1 MDTAPLSLTL
11 CALTSG
17 IVTAD
22 SGVPLASRKPAADG
36 VPAATSRPRLTVMR
50 DVAKLAGV
58 SHQTVS
64 RVLNNHPNVRDAT
77 RQRVLDAMRSLNYRR
92 NLAAR
97 TLVTRQSGT
106 LGIIGFE
113 TTLFG
118 PASML
123 YRIESAAR
131 DSGYLVSIASVR
143 DLDRRQ
149 VLEAVDR
156 LTQHSVDG
164 VIAIAPKQSV
174 TQALAQVPPS
184 LLCVAVGGAGVSD
197 AAPTVSI
204 DNAAGARLAT
214 QHLLDLG
221 HATVHHAAGPSDWP
235 ESAERIDGWRS
246 TLYAAG
252 AVVPAVE
259 HGWWDA
265 ESGYAQGSAMAKDPN
280 VTAIFCSNDRIALG
294 VLRALHEAGKR
305 VPEDVSVVG
314 FDDMP
319 DSGFFVPPLT
329 TVHQDFAELGRRS
342 LALLLEHMTTTP
354 AADPQPPHRVLL
366 TPQLVLRTSS
376 GPPPPLTHTL
386 LSRPGPLGTLP
397 PG

>member
-1 MDTAPLSLTL
+1 MP
-11 CALTSG
+11 
-17 IVTAD
+17 
-22 SGVPLASRKPAADG
+22 SRKPATDG
-36 VPAATSRPRLTVMR
+36 VDRPRLSVMR

-64 RVLNNHPNVRDAT
+64 RVLNNHPNVREET
-77 RQRVLDAMRSLNYRR
+77 RARVLDAMRSLNYRR

-97 TLVTRQSGT
+97 TLVTRQSDT

-123 YRIESAAR
+123 YGIESAAR
-131 DSGYLVSIASVR
+131 DAGYMVSIASVR

-174 TQALAQVPPS
+174 NHALAQAPPS
-184 LLCVAVGGAGVSD
+184 LQCVAVGGAGESD

-204 DNAAGARLAT
+204 DNALGARLAT

-221 HATVHHAAGPSDWP
+221 HVTVHHAAGPPDWP
-235 ESAERIDGWRS
+235 ESAERIEGWRR

-252 AVVPAVE
+252 AVVPPVE

-265 ESGYAQGSAMAKDPN
+265 ESGYAQGRALARDPA
-280 VTAIFCSNDRIALG
+280 VTAVFCANDRIALG

-305 VPEDVSVVG
+305 VPADVSVVG

-319 DSGFFVPPLT
+319 DSGFLVPPLT
-329 TVHQDFAELGRRS
+329 TVHQDFGELGRRS
-342 LALLLEHMTTTP
+342 LALLLEHMTHSPVAET
-354 AADPQPPHRVLL
+354 APPDHVLVA
-366 TPQLVLRTSS
+366 PQLVVRASS
-376 GPPPPLTHTL
+376 GP
-386 LSRPGPLGTLP
+386 RPVR
-397 PG
+397 